1 MFKSI
6 IKVKG
11 FGLIEATISIALLTI
26 GLFSIIQF
34 FPFSIEIVGDSQN
47 LTTASAI
54 ALSKSEEIIS
64 LDYDDVTT
72 GTYEVKQPVST
83 DTDSYLSHYQREVI
97 VETVDGD
104 LNTSGSD
111 LGLKIVTITVYWLS
125 SIGTVERSTQ
135 IQSLIANY

>member
-1 MFKSI
+1 MFKSL

-34 FPFSIEIVGDSQN
+34 FPFSLKIVGDSQN

-54 ALSKSEEIIS
+54 ALSKTEEIIS
-64 LDYDDVTT
+64 FAYDNVTA
-72 GTYEVKQPVST
+72 GTYEVKQAVST
-83 DTDSYLSHYQREVI
+83 DPNSYLSHYQRQVI

-104 LNTSGSD
+104 LNTSSTD
-111 LGLKIVTITVYWLS
+111 LGLKKVTVTVYWLS
-125 SIGTVERSTQ
+125 SIGTTERSTQ